1 MIEIPT
7 TCPTCNSPLVE
18 VNEQL
23 FCRNKDCPAQTL
35 KKIQH
40 FCKVMK
46 IKGAGEKTL
55 ELLEFEEIRDLY
67 EFSLSY
73 YVDTLGETIGRKLH
87 KEVQDSKVLP
97 LNVSLA
103 AFSIPLFGETAAKKL
118 GTVCK
123 TLEDITLENCKKA
136 GLGNVA
142 TTNLLNWLDTGEIDN
157 LPINL
162 TFESA
167 TASSNATTVC
177 ITGKLSSFK
186 TKAAATQYLESLGYV
201 VTDSVTKTTS
211 ALIDEEGKA
220 SSKRKKAE
228 TLNIPIV
235 TIEELINLGKI

>member
-1 MIEIPT
+1 MIDIPT
-7 TCPTCNSPLVE
+7 ICPTCNSPLE
-18 VNEQL
+18 EINEQL

-40 FCKVMK
+40 YCKVMK
-46 IKGAGEKTL
+46 IKGLGEKTL
-55 ELLEFEEIRDLY
+55 EQLCFEEIRDLY
-67 EFSLSY
+67 EFSKSY
-73 YVDTLGETIGRKLH
+73 YIDQLGETLGRKLYT
-87 KEVQDSKVLP
+87 EVQDSKNVP
-97 LNVSLA
+97 LNVSIA
-103 AFSIPLFGETAAKKL
+103 AFSVPLVGETAAKKL

-142 TTNLLNWLDTGEIDN
+142 TTNLLNWLDTGEIDV

-162 TFESA
+162 TFEAS
-167 TASSNATTVC
+167 TASSNTTTVC
-177 ITGKLSSFK
+177 ITGKLNNFK
-186 TKAAATQYLESLGYV
+186 SRAEAAVYLESLGYT

-211 ALIDEEGKA
+211 VLIDEEGKA

-235 TIEELINLGKI
+235 TIEELINLGKL